1 MYQVEFVGAV
11 LGAAGAPYRC
21 RASVSVCP
29 LDDREACALE
39 LSDRYQHIQ
48 PRTIHLLSVDEPD
61 ALKYASP
68 DTVAEC
74 LEGVSGVPGLYGRLW
89 ELLND
94 DQPPQSETPEPVR
107 ASWWSA
113 FRASWWSS
121 LSLEYQHCLC
131 ELVKADAEWS

>member
-1 MYQVEFVGAV
+1 MYQVEFVGV
-11 LGAAGAPYRC
+11 TLGASVAGRAGSPYRC

-39 LSDRYQHIQ
+39 LSKRYQHIQ
-48 PRTIHLLSVDEPD
+48 PATIHLLSVDEPD

-89 ELLND
+89 ELVND
-94 DQPPQSETPEPVR
+94 HQPPQSETPEAR
-107 ASWWSA
+107 
-113 FRASWWSS
+113 RASWWSS

-131 ELVKADAEWS
+131 ELVKADAQWS